1 MKQRKNRKRRVST
14 EKAREI
20 QLVKN
25 RNMTIESIGNGDVEK
40 DGSYEIKQNN
50 KLRDGEINWRERE
63 RQTDKQ
69 TDTDR

>member
-14 EKAREI
+14 EKARGI

-40 DGSYEIKQNN
+40 DGSYEIKYNN
-50 KLRDGEINWRERE
+50 KLRDGEINWRERD
-63 RQTDKQ
+63 RQTGKQ